1 MIVAIHQPNYLPY
14 LGFFNKMKK
23 ADIFIIYDDAQFSRK
38 DFHHRN
44 RIRTPNGWTWLTVPI
59 EKEEKP
65 INEVKIKNDVR
76 ISGMIWSKYHWRQIH
91 ANYASADF
99 FGQYAE
105 KLEEIYSMSY
115 ERLIDLNVKLIEFIA
130 SSFGIETKI
139 VYSSTFNLKTT
150 SSQKNLD
157 LVKAVN
163 GDTYLSGA
171 GGHNYL
177 DVSLFDREGINVEFQ
192 DFQHPTYKQNFN
204 GFVANM
210 AAIDL
215 LFNMG
220 EESRNLL

>member
-177 DVSLFDREGINVEFQ
+177 DVSFLDREGINVEFQ

-204 GFVANM
+204 GFVANCM
-210 AAIDL
+210 K
-215 LFNMG
+215 
-220 EESRNLL
+220 

>member
-1 MIVAIHQPNYLPY
+1 
-14 LGFFNKMKK
+14 MKK